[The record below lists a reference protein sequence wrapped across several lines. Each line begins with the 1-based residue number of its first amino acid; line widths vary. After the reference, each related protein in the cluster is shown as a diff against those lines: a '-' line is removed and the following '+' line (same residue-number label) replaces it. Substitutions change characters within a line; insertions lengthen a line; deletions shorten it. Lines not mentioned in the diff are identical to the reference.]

1 MSAPAKLVGGTFMA
15 RATTSTPLAA
25 VPTPGTGWILTYRK
39 SGRTR
44 RFTSLKEAKPAHIE
58 AAAEHGTR
66 WVSLRPE
73 RGRRT

>member
-1 MSAPAKLVGGTFMA
+1 MPQ
-15 RATTSTPLAA
+15 TTTIS
-25 VPTPGTGWILTYRK
+25 TGWILTYRR

-44 RFTSLKEAKPAHIE
+44 RFTSLTEAGPAHIE

-73 RGRRT
+73 RGRRA